1 MGRKLN
7 LLNNLNELTIKYNT
21 LISNELNEPEN
32 TEFFPI
38 FKNTNPNT
46 CLSHWKC
53 DEIKN
58 KIDWVTVKLTAL
70 EKYIKVKKY
79 YETEEG
85 VKIKDELEESI
96 EHYNNRHKEIFNE
109 YEEKFKK
116 LIIDELDEDWMI
128 NLNSNRIIIG
138 LKDKETGEPFEFG
151 HTFEIFYDNWQTQ
164 DLVLSYGTMGGFS
177 PINDNYRSKYILGL
191 GTISSN
197 TDLMHSILNIFI
209 MFNKEIT
216 EISKKRD
223 EIRKKMKNP
232 F

>member
-7 LLNNLNELTIKYNT
+7 LLNNLNDLVIKYNT
-21 LISNELNEPEN
+21 LINNELDEPEN
-32 TEFFPI
+32 AEFFPI

-46 CLSHWKC
+46 CLSYWKC

-70 EKYIKVKKY
+70 ENYLKVKRY

-85 VKIKDELEESI
+85 VKIKNELEESI

-109 YEEKFKK
+109 YKEKFKK
-116 LIIDELDEDWMI
+116 LIIDELDEDWII
-128 NLNSNRIIIG
+128 NLSSNCITVG
-138 LKDKETGEPFEFG
+138 LKNKETGEPFEFG
-151 HTFEIFYDNWQTQ
+151 HTFEIFYDNWETPEIQIN
-164 DLVLSYGTMGGFS
+164 YGTMGGFY
-177 PINDNYRSKYILGL
+177 PIKDNYRSKYILGL

-197 TDLMHSILNIFI
+197 IDLIHSILNIFI
-209 MFNKEIT
+209 MFDKEIT
-216 EISKKRD
+216 EISKKCN
-223 EIRKKMKNP
+223 EVRKKLKNP